1 MKNYYVMI
9 NVGPEKLTD
18 DMLKDLKEAVEH
30 AKRNLYTRHRIK
42 IPTIERQDE
51 YTAYIR
57 LIDTKEVLTE
67 KNVGIHLKGIA
78 NYLLKTYPEKYE
90 PLKDGNRLIYC
101 DVFEEF
107 M

>member
-1 MKNYYVMI
+1 MKHYWVMI
-9 NVGPEKLTD
+9 CVGPPATKLTD

-30 AKRNLYTRHRIK
+30 AQHNLYTRHRIK
-42 IPTIERQDE
+42 IPVGSPERQDE
-51 YTAYIR
+51 YTAHME

-67 KNVGIHLKGIA
+67 KNVGVHLKGIA

-101 DVFEEF
+101 DVF
-107 M
+107 